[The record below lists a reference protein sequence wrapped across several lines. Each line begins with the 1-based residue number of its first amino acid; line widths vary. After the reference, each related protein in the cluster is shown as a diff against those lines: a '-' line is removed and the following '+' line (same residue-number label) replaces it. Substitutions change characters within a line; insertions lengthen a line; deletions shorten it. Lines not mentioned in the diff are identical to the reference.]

1 MSSRRKNVLM
11 LIVWLV
17 GFGSLLVYL
26 YVNFTLAYL
35 VITMLV
41 IFTMVK
47 PPPDF
52 EQQWGLWLG
61 IVIPIFGTIGYAIA
75 TG

>member
-1 MSSRRKNVLM
+1 M
-11 LIVWLV
+11 LLGWLA

-35 VITMLV
+35 VITTLV

-52 EQQWGLWLG
+52 EQKWGLWLG
-61 IVIPIFGTIGYAIA
+61 IVIPTFGAIGYAIA